1 MPLWGEKVLSVL
13 AFSAVRFQLSAKA
26 WRLAAEERWPQIGD
40 GEYPFCRAKRSCA
53 GRSGSNAFEGN
64 LRNAGDSFVTRIAPL
79 FSVSA
84 SAMMHLLKRSIVISK
99 FPLSKLTDLDRLQ
112 KQGVPR
118 LLAYC
123 GL

>member
-64 LRNAGDSFVTRIAPL
+64 LRNAGDSFVTRIAPPVL
-79 FSVSA
+79 CECIGDDALIEALNRNQQVSP
-84 SAMMHLLKRSIVISK
+84 LKA
-99 FPLSKLTDLDRLQ
+99 D
-112 KQGVPR
+112 
-118 LLAYC
+118 
-123 GL
+123 